1 MDCTN
6 GYIMSDETQGIG
18 RFRAMIED
26 SKPWDNEKG
35 GLSVDN
41 LVARIASYT
50 SHNRWG
56 GKGCSEGVN

>member
-6 GYIMSDETQGIG
+6 GYIMSDETLGIG
-18 RFRAMIED
+18 RFGAMIED

-50 SHNRWG
+50 SHKGWG